1 MENHLVYCL
10 KCREH
15 THNNEIDVM
24 PSKTNKKLLML
35 KSKCGQCGRGK
46 NKWISRPHPQN
57 GEGLQDIIDGIRRF
71 FSGPRRD
78 KAPPSVRKILET
90 EGNQKIVSLSV
101 NRDPINSV
109 LKKIVDLVSLKMP
122 HDKLFHLYIILKL
135 ENGKSYL
142 LEKNQVIKMI
152 PSTKTGQESMNIPI
166 NKDLKLGEFF
176 INGQKNVGDE
186 KFFVYDAIKANCQD
200 FVMALLKGNNLGDK
214 SVFDFVKQDTQG
226 LVSGF
231 MASIG
236 KKITDVA
243 SSVDRALEGE
253 GTQQKMIIK
262 F

>member
-122 HDKLFHLYIILKL
+122 HDKLFHLYIILVKILCNYTLIPASLSSLYL
-135 ENGKSYL
+135 EPQELKVHLSAYKGFSSGSPGL
-142 LEKNQVIKMI
+142 SGLSWPRVRGLEPV
-152 PSTKTGQESMNIPI
+152 
-166 NKDLKLGEFF
+166 
-176 INGQKNVGDE
+176 
-186 KFFVYDAIKANCQD
+186 
-200 FVMALLKGNNLGDK
+200 
-214 SVFDFVKQDTQG
+214 
-226 LVSGF
+226 
-231 MASIG
+231 
-236 KKITDVA
+236 
-243 SSVDRALEGE
+243 
-253 GTQQKMIIK
+253 
-262 F
+262 